1 MRQPTLTT
9 ARLTLTPA
17 APFHLEALWAIWR
30 EPDVRR
36 YLFDDAPVGRE
47 RASEV
52 LDSCLGVSDRGL
64 GLWVVEPRE
73 VAELP
78 EIQEIMG
85 CVGLLPTLSADHA
98 PALAGSIEAL
108 ASLSPRF
115 WHRGYAVESLRA
127 LVDYAFRD
135 LGLRHLA
142 GVTDL
147 PNVASHRMLTRLG
160 FAVIDECPG
169 PCHRLRIYRLET
181 GGTMTDR
188 SAFRRAIESHDLE
201 QLLSVFREDAVLH
214 SPITFQPFE
223 GKAAIRRLLAIIF
236 EVFQDFHYIDELDSA
251 DGMTKILVFRTKVRN
266 RDAEGI
272 DMVRF
277 DAAGLVCDLTVMV
290 RPRSSMETLLA
301 EVQPR
306 LMAALQADAT

>member
-17 APFHLEALWAIWR
+17 APSDLEELWAIWR

-36 YLFDDAPVGRE
+36 YLFDDAPVSRA

-52 LDSCLGVSDRGL
+52 LDSCLGVTDRGL
-64 GLWVVEPRE
+64 GLWVVRQRD
-73 VAELP
+73 VP
-78 EIQEIMG
+78 EFLG
-85 CVGLLPTLSADHA
+85 CVGLVPTLSADHA
-98 PALAGSIEAL
+98 PALAGSIEPL

-115 WHRGYAVESLRA
+115 WRRGYAVESLRA
-127 LVDYAFRD
+127 LVEYAFRE
-135 LGLRHLA
+135 LGLPRLA

-147 PNVASHRMLTRLG
+147 PNAASHRMLTRLG
-160 FAVIDECPG
+160 FAVIDECQG
-169 PCHRLRIYRLET
+169 PCHRLRIYRLES
-181 GGTMTDR
+181 GGSMTDR

-201 QLLSVFREDAVLH
+201 RLLSVFREDAVLH

-236 EVFQDFHYIDELDSA
+236 EVFQDFHYTDELDSA
-251 DGMTKILVFRTKVRN
+251 DGKTKILVFRTKVRN

-277 DAAGLVCDLTVMV
+277 DADGLVHDLTVMV
-290 RPRSSMETLLA
+290 RPRSSMEALLA